1 MTPGARRAVGGAAAL
16 GIALLLA
23 WLSRAPM
30 RVSGSDAGLIRVAWS
45 ARPERVERCVT
56 RTDEELR
63 EVPSHMRQ
71 RVVCEGR
78 SARYRM
84 LVRRDGEVLA
94 DEVVTGAGARHDRP
108 IYVLREFPTRP
119 GALRLEVSLQR
130 LDSVAPGTARA
141 DDDDD
146 RGAGEIAPDRER
158 RERQERGRRMGEAMP
173 PSLSLSAEHVVAA
186 RSVLLITYDAESR
199 ALVARSADGSP

>member
-1 MTPGARRAVGGAAAL
+1 MTPGVRRAVGGGSAL
-16 GIALLLA
+16 GAALLLA

-30 RVSGSDAGLIRVAWS
+30 RLSSSEAGLIRVAWS

-63 EVPSHMRQ
+63 DVPSHMRQ

-78 SARYRM
+78 SARYRL

-94 DEVVTGAGARHDRP
+94 DEVVTGAGARQDRP

-119 GALRLEVSLQR
+119 GAMRLEVSLQR
-130 LDSVAPGTARA
+130 LDSVAPGPEREA
-141 DDDDD
+141 DGD
-146 RGAGEIAPDRER
+146 GQAAGQTAPDRER

-173 PSLSLSAEHVVAA
+173 PALSLSAEQRIGA
-186 RSVLLITYDAESR
+186 RSVLLITYDPESR
-199 ALVARSADGSP
+199 VLVARSADGSP

>member
-1 MTPGARRAVGGAAAL
+1 MTSGVQRAVGGAVAL
-16 GIALLLA
+16 GVALLLA

-30 RVSGSDAGLIRVAWS
+30 RVSRSDAGIIRVAWS

-63 EVPSHMRQ
+63 DVPSHMRQ

-94 DEVVTGAGARHDRP
+94 DEVVAGAGARQDRP
-108 IYVLREFPTRP
+108 IYVLREFSTEP
-119 GALRLEVSLQR
+119 GAMRLEVSLRR
-130 LDSVAPGTARA
+130 LDSVAPGPGHDA
-141 DDDDD
+141 DD
-146 RGAGEIAPDRER
+146 RAAGEAAPDRER
-158 RERQERGRRMGEAMP
+158 RERQERGRRLGEAMP
-173 PSLSLSAEHVVAA
+173 PSLTLSAEHQMAP
-186 RSVLLITYDAESR
+186 RSVLLVTYDAERR

>member
-1 MTPGARRAVGGAAAL
+1 MTPGVRRAVGGGVAL
-16 GIALLLA
+16 GSALLLA

-30 RVSGSDAGLIRVAWS
+30 WLSRSDAGLIRVAWS
-45 ARPERVERCVT
+45 ARPERVEHCVT

-63 EVPSHMRQ
+63 DVPSHMRQ
-71 RVVCEGR
+71 RVACEGR

-84 LVRRDGEVLA
+84 LVQRDGEVLA

-108 IYVLREFPTRP
+108 IYVLREFPAEP

-130 LDSVAPGTARA
+130 LDSVAPGSPREA
-141 DDDDD
+141 DGDAPS
-146 RGAGEIAPDRER
+146 AGGTAPDRER
-158 RERQERGRRMGEAMP
+158 RERQERGRRLGEAMP
-173 PSLSLSAEHVVAA
+173 PSLSLRTEHELAA
-186 RSVLLITYDAESR
+186 RSVLLITYDPESR